1 MLLNCTKMWLS
12 TSIFLGLVACASK
25 PVERAADFSQ
35 ADRNGD
41 GKVSQ
46 AEWLNEGGSEAAFLA
61 VDKERKG
68 KLDEVQFRDATRLS
82 DQSAMNVQRQQQM
95 GDDDINS
102 RVRQALTNQRDLNA
116 AAIRVETYQRQVT
129 LSGSVRTMQE
139 KNTAEDAAR
148 GVSGVSNVFNQLV
161 IRQ

>member
-1 MLLNCTKMWLS
+1 MLFNSHLLISAAILS
-12 TSIFLGLVACASK
+12 TLLVGCATK
-25 PVERAADFSQ
+25 PVEKASDFSQ

-46 AEWLNEGGSEAAFLA
+46 AEWLNTGGSEASFLA
-61 VDKERKG
+61 IDKERKG
-68 KLDEVQFRDATRLS
+68 KLDESQFREATRLS
-82 DQSAMNVQRQQQM
+82 DQSTSNIQRQQQM
-95 GDDDINS
+95 ADDDINS
-102 RVRQALTNQRDLNA
+102 RVRQALISRRDLNA

-139 KNTAEDAAR
+139 KNIAEDMAR
-148 GVSGVSNVFNQLV
+148 SISGVTNVFNQLV